1 MDQKTKLIDCP
12 VCNGTAL
19 VKVPY
24 KLAREDVIVKCS
36 ICKKGKVNEEELG
49 EVYTDTDGFKRML
62 KN

>member
-1 MDQKTKLIDCP
+1 MDQKNNKIDCP
-12 VCNGTAL
+12 VCKGTAL

-24 KLAREDVIVKCS
+24 TLGREDVIVKWS